1 MRITKVYTKQGD
13 QGFTRLGDGTK
24 VPKDHPRVVAYGEVD
39 LANSIVGVV
48 RAELKDPELDAV
60 LEDVQH
66 RLFDLGGVLCVP
78 GMDETAFTAMLD
90 DRTAKLEKLMDGWML
105 AQGPL
110 EEFILPG
117 GHAASAQLHV
127 ARCHVR
133 RAEQLIMTLHRTEPV
148 NPAAIRYINRLSDA
162 LFVMAREANR
172 RAGVPDVTWKPAA
185 PPKKGRKS

>member
-1 MRITKVYTKQGD
+1 MRITRVYTKQGD

-39 LANSIVGVV
+39 LANSVVGVA
-48 RAELKDPELDAV
+48 RTLLRDAELDAV

-78 GMDETAFTAMLD
+78 GTDESAFTAMLD
-90 DRTAKLEKLMDGWML
+90 ERVARLESLMDGWME

-117 GHAASAQLHV
+117 GGPASAQLHV

-133 RAEQLIMTLHRTEPV
+133 RAEQLVVALQRSEAI
-148 NPAAIRYINRLSDA
+148 NPAAIRYLNRLSDA

-172 RAGVPDVTWKPAA
+172 RAGVRDVTWKPAGPA
-185 PPKKGRKS
+185 KKGP